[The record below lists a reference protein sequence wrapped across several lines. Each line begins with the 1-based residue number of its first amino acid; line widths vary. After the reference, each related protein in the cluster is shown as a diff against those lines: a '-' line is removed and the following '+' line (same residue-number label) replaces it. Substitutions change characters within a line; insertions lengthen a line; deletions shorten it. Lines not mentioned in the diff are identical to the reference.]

1 MNQKPSIFRAKLY
14 YIHKKSFPFL
24 QSVAKQFLKFSLSY
38 KILYIVRFYYME
50 NIIGIS
56 CFKFRLNTGLCFRIP
71 LYFNSMQYTI
81 CFSQIVSFLLL
92 FCSPKISIC
101 PYFIVGKI
109 FHSVRSIPYIFH
121 RDAVESPSR

>member
-1 MNQKPSIFRAKLY
+1 MNQKPSIFRDKLY

-56 CFKFRLNTGLCFRIP
+56 CFKFRLNTSLCFRIP

-81 CFSQIVSFLLL
+81 CFSQIVNFLLL
-92 FCSPKISIC
+92 FCSLKISIC

-109 FHSVRSIPYIFH
+109 FHSFRSIPYIFH